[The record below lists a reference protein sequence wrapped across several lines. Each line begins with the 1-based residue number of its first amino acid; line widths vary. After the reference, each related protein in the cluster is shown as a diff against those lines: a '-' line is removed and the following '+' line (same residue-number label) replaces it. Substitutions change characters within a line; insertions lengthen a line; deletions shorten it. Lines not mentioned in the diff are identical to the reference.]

1 MKYNAKWKRWVT
13 KDGLV
18 FRTNEHSLKH
28 EEPKLIYCEMKPH
41 PKSGY
46 VFFSVKINGVRKA
59 TSVHRLVWET
69 FNGEIPV
76 GYEIDHID
84 GNKQNNA
91 LSNLRCVTH
100 IENLANP
107 NTIKLK
113 RKIYDSVEWRNNV
126 SEGEKGKPKKPTTEF
141 ARRYKEKFGDGC
153 VQDMNSYKVHYNFFK
168 KHGYCKWEVED
179 AAN

>member
-13 KDGLV
+13 KEGLV

-28 EEPKLIYCEMKPH
+28 EEPKLIYCELKPH
-41 PKSGY
+41 KKYGY
-46 VFFSVKINGVRKA
+46 VFFSVKIDGVRKA
-59 TSVHRLVWET
+59 TSVHRLVLET
-69 FNGEIPV
+69 FNGEIPQ

-100 IENLANP
+100 IDNLANP
-107 NTIKLK
+107 VTKEKK
-113 RKIYDSVEWRNNV
+113 RKIYDSAEWRANV
-126 SEGEKGKPKKPTTEF
+126 SNGNKGKTRKALSEF
-141 ARRYKEKFGDGC
+141 GRKFKEHFGEVIDEKLYKYH
-153 VQDMNSYKVHYNFFK
+153 NNYYRN
-168 KHGYCKWEVED
+168 HGYCKWEVED